1 MNWQNAKSHFSLI
14 SDAARLRSGQNC
26 MHTNALITELHTN
39 ALITGAN
46 IKRQKREIVR
56 EEIGKIGIIAA
67 YMRAAYMIAAFI
79 YMRQEPVQHMSK
91 YAVLASNM

>member
-26 MHTNALITELHTN
+26 MHTNALIT
-39 ALITGAN
+39 GAN

-56 EEIGKIGIIAA
+56 EEIGIIAA
-67 YMRAAYMIAAFI
+67 YMRAAYMIAATMRAA
-79 YMRQEPVQHMSK
+79 YMRAAYICAKSQCSI
-91 YAVLASNM
+91 